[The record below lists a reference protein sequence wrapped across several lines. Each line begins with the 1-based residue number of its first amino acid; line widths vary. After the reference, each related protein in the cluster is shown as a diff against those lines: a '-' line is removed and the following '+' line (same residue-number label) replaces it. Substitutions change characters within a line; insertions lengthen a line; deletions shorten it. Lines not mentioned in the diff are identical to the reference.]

1 MERRRCNFEGK
12 TDQGHSNAGK
22 KERGQ
27 SLIAKPVRNG
37 RKTGATRHSVN
48 EAQSKKRKSTGGT
61 AKEKVFQ
68 PSFGRPDVVFVERRH
83 QIKRQ
88 PGKFEPNENHE

>member
-1 MERRRCNFEGK
+1 MKGCRCNFEGES
-12 TDQGHSNAGK
+12 DQGHGKAG
-22 KERGQ
+22 EQQRRRRLRVQ
-27 SLIAKPVRNG
+27 LVRNG

-48 EAQSKKRKSTGGT
+48 KAQSKKRKSTGGT
-61 AKEKVFQ
+61 AKEKIFQ
-68 PSFGRPDVVFVERRH
+68 PSFGRSDVAFVERGH